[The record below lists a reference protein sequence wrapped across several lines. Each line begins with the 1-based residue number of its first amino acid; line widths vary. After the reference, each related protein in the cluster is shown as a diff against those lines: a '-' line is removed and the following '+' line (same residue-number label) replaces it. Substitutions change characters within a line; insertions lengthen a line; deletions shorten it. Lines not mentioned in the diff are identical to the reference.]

1 MKRCLSLLLAL
12 LLCAALVPALADATP
27 NPIPVLS
34 EDEITPTPK
43 GIHHYMLICLDS
55 WAADIHNPG
64 HTDGLILVT
73 VDEYARRVMLTSFI
87 RDMLIQRPDGKFGRL
102 NNIVDYFS
110 PAIKGG
116 KDGQKGIEELIKTL
130 NTHFNLEI
138 DHYIVVDFQ
147 QVQNII
153 DAVGGVDITITDREA
168 TYLKNYSIS
177 STSTTPSLS
186 GGGTY
191 HFSGHAA
198 VIYMRIRKVANI
210 EGETQDVGRTRR
222 SRTVLTTIADIDLP
236 ALVAYGKE
244 RGVGI
249 ILWTVFNVLDDQL
262 DAACDKYAAMGIKG
276 FKVDF
281 LDRNDQEAMQMIY
294 RIAKRCAESRLIL
307 DYHGIF
313 APQGINRTYPN
324 VVNFEAVFGMEEAKW
339 TERHNVNRNGTMA
352 NEPSKD
358 MPLYDVTFP
367 FIRGMAGYVDF
378 TPGGM
383 RNASKAD
390 FQPIYNNP
398 LTMGTRCH
406 QLAHYIVHD
415 SPLTMLADNPT
426 IYDQEK
432 ECTDFIASLP
442 TVYDDM
448 KVIDGKMG
456 EYIIVARRKGNNWY
470 IAGETNWDAR
480 EITIDPSF
488 LPAGTYD
495 VTAFTDGVNAD
506 KAATDYKKQ
515 TLSNVDPH
523 TAAPNSIKVRLASGG
538 GFAASIIKK

>member
-27 NPIPVLS
+27 KPIPVLS

-138 DHYIVVDFQ
+138 EHYIVVDFQ

-222 SRTVLTTIADIDLP
+222 SRTVLTTIADSL
-236 ALVAYGKE
+236 K
-244 RGVGI
+244 
-249 ILWTVFNVLDDQL
+249 NVTYDEAQKLLDVVIENTIVTNMSANDML
-262 DAACDKYAAMGIKG
+262 DALDLAMELKG
-276 FKVDF
+276 TPVESIRMPIDGTYEPMPVAGMATQQIDFVKNREALWSFF
-281 LDRNDQEAMQMIY
+281 LD
-294 RIAKRCAESRLIL
+294 S
-307 DYHGIF
+307 F
-313 APQGINRTYPN
+313 
-324 VVNFEAVFGMEEAKW
+324 VV
-339 TERHNVNRNGTMA
+339 
-352 NEPSKD
+352 
-358 MPLYDVTFP
+358 
-367 FIRGMAGYVDF
+367 VD
-378 TPGGM
+378 
-383 RNASKAD
+383 
-390 FQPIYNNP
+390 
-398 LTMGTRCH
+398 
-406 QLAHYIVHD
+406 
-415 SPLTMLADNPT
+415 
-426 IYDQEK
+426 E
-432 ECTDFIASLP
+432 
-442 TVYDDM
+442 
-448 KVIDGKMG
+448 
-456 EYIIVARRKGNNWY
+456 
-470 IAGETNWDAR
+470 
-480 EITIDPSF
+480 
-488 LPAGTYD
+488 
-495 VTAFTDGVNAD
+495 
-506 KAATDYKKQ
+506 
-515 TLSNVDPH
+515 
-523 TAAPNSIKVRLASGG
+523 
-538 GFAASIIKK
+538 

>member
-116 KDGQKGIEELIKTL
+116 KDGQKGSEELIKTL

-138 DHYIVVDFQ
+138 EHYIVVDFQ

-222 SRTVLTTIADIDLP
+222 SRTVLTTIADSLKDITYDEAQKL
-236 ALVAYGKE
+236 
-244 RGVGI
+244 
-249 ILWTVFNVLDDQL
+249 LDVVIENTIVTNMSANDML
-262 DAACDKYAAMGIKG
+262 DALDLAMELKG
-276 FKVDF
+276 TPVESIRMPIDGTYEPMPVAGMATQQIDFVKNREALWSFF
-281 LDRNDQEAMQMIY
+281 LD
-294 RIAKRCAESRLIL
+294 S
-307 DYHGIF
+307 F
-313 APQGINRTYPN
+313 
-324 VVNFEAVFGMEEAKW
+324 VV
-339 TERHNVNRNGTMA
+339 
-352 NEPSKD
+352 
-358 MPLYDVTFP
+358 
-367 FIRGMAGYVDF
+367 VD
-378 TPGGM
+378 
-383 RNASKAD
+383 
-390 FQPIYNNP
+390 
-398 LTMGTRCH
+398 
-406 QLAHYIVHD
+406 
-415 SPLTMLADNPT
+415 
-426 IYDQEK
+426 E
-432 ECTDFIASLP
+432 
-442 TVYDDM
+442 
-448 KVIDGKMG
+448 
-456 EYIIVARRKGNNWY
+456 
-470 IAGETNWDAR
+470 
-480 EITIDPSF
+480 
-488 LPAGTYD
+488 
-495 VTAFTDGVNAD
+495 
-506 KAATDYKKQ
+506 
-515 TLSNVDPH
+515 
-523 TAAPNSIKVRLASGG
+523 
-538 GFAASIIKK
+538 